1 MTKNLIVT
9 GGSRGIGLAAAE
21 LFQGHGY
28 RVINLSRSP
37 APLEGVV
44 NLAVDLGEADWD
56 RAGAAELHSL
66 IPDKQHI
73 VLVHNA
79 GLLREDSALDLDGEA
94 LREVLQVNLVAPV
107 QLNRLALPLME
118 QGSAILYVGSTLSV
132 KAVANTCSYSTSKHA
147 LAGLMRATCQ
157 DLAGSGIHTAC
168 VCPGFTETDMLRELA
183 GHDAAVLDSLT
194 ENVTMGRLID
204 PVEIAETLYFCAL
217 HPVMNGATVQA
228 NLGQFE
234 R

>member
-1 MTKNLIVT
+1 MTKNLIIT
-9 GGSRGIGLAAAE
+9 GGSRGIGLATAE
-21 LFQGHGY
+21 LFREHGY
-28 RVINLSRSP
+28 RIINLSRSP
-37 APLEGVV
+37 APLEDVV
-44 NLAVDLGEADWD
+44 NLAVDLGKPDWD
-56 RAGAAELHSL
+56 RAGAAKLHSL
-66 IPDKQHI
+66 IRDKQHI
-73 VLVHNA
+73 VLIHNA
-79 GLLREDSALDLDGEA
+79 GLLREDSVQDLGGEA

-107 QLNRLALPLME
+107 QLNRLVLPLME

-168 VCPGFTETDMLRELA
+168 ICPGFTETDMLRELA

-194 ENVTMGRLID
+194 QNVTMGRLID
-204 PVEIAETLYFCAL
+204 PAEIAETLYFCARN
-217 HPVMNGATVQA
+217 PVMNGATVQA

>member
-1 MTKNLIVT
+1 MTKNLIIT

-21 LFQGHGY
+21 LFREHGY
-28 RVINLSRSP
+28 RIINLSRSP
-37 APLEGVV
+37 APLEDVL
-44 NLAVDLGEADWD
+44 NLAVDLGKPDWD

-66 IPDKQHI
+66 ISDRQHI

-79 GLLREDSALDLDGEA
+79 GLLRSDSALDLDGEA

-107 QLNRLALPLME
+107 QLNRLLLPLME
-118 QGSAILYVGSTLSV
+118 PGSSILYVGSTLSV

-183 GHDAAVLDSLT
+183 GHDAAVLESLT
-194 ENVTMGRLID
+194 QNVTMGRLID
-204 PVEIAETLYFCAL
+204 PAEIAETLYFCARQ
-217 HPVMNGATVQA
+217 PVMNGAIVQA
-228 NLGQFE
+228 NLGQIE